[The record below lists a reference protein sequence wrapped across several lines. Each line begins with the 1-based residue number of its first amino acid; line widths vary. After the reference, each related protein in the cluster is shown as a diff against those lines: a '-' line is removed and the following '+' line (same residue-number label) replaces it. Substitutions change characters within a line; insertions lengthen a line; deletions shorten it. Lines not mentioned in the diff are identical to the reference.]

1 MKSID
6 IADQT
11 TSHRAESI
19 ISATSGRDMPA
30 ISRVSTKRTSQ
41 HATLASPFTNT
52 YTNSGI
58 HSSTTNNTTGTSHSK
73 FGSYASKTKSILKKY
88 SKFIGPGLVV
98 SVSYLDPGNYQTA
111 ITAGSSNKYSLLFII
126 FLSNVIAIFLQSL
139 CIKLGS
145 VTGYDLARCCREY
158 LPKKLNYVLWILAEC
173 AIIATDVAEVIGSAI
188 ALNILIKVPL
198 PAGVCITIVDVLFVM
213 MTYRADTSLMRFV
226 KIFEYT
232 IGTLVMVVVICFA
245 IQLSQIHAD
254 AKEIFR
260 GFVPS
265 KQMFDGNGMTV
276 ATSIV
281 GATVMIHSLFLGSGL
296 VQPRLREFD
305 VKNGYVKL
313 EEITLQD
320 VEEKE
325 KDKTSECNE
334 RTTSHNDDDNDC
346 GDTSD
351 VSGFSSSPVGVAVAA
366 SNIVSEKASKHKVS
380 TYEKEAS
387 YFYNEYK
394 PSYQSIKYSLKY
406 SIIELTITLFTI
418 ALFVNAAI
426 LIVAGAT
433 LYGTQEA
440 MDADLYTIHDLI
452 SKSIAPAMG
461 TIFMVALLFSG
472 QSAGIVCTIAG
483 QVVSEGHI
491 NWTLRPWLRRLIT
504 RGISIVPCL
513 IISLCI
519 GRNGMG
525 IALNISQVIISI
537 LLPPLTAPLI
547 YFTCS
552 KKIMRVK
559 LGSSDQ
565 DESGVEVSDDDDNI
579 EGGGEDHN
587 NDARYKI
594 MTNNWITSIIAVVI
608 WIFVSVLNVYAIYEM
623 AKNGV
628 SG

>member
-1 MKSID
+1 
-6 IADQT
+6 
-11 TSHRAESI
+11 
-19 ISATSGRDMPA
+19 MPA

-52 YTNSGI
+52 YTNSEI
-58 HSSTTNNTTGTSHSK
+58 HSSTTNNTTGTFHSK

-366 SNIVSEKASKHKVS
+366 SNIVSEKASNHKVS

>member
-1 MKSID
+1 MGKSVD
-6 IADQT
+6 IAHQSEQNVDEVI
-11 TSHRAESI
+11 TSRESFQDHR
-19 ISATSGRDMPA
+19 
-30 ISRVSTKRTSQ
+30 VC
-41 HATLASPFTNT
+41 
-52 YTNSGI
+52 I
-58 HSSTTNNTTGTSHSK
+58 HGE
-73 FGSYASKTKSILKKY
+73 YTKSISSSPSTTTTAEMLESKMKLFGLRAKEIFLKY
-88 SKFIGPGLVV
+88 IKFIGPGLVV
-98 SVSYLDPGNYQTA
+98 AVSYLDPGNYQTA
-111 ITAGSSNKYSLLFII
+111 ITAGSSNRYSLLFIV

-158 LPKKLNYVLWILAEC
+158 LPKKLNWFLWILAEC

-188 ALNILIKVPL
+188 ALNILLKIPL
-198 PAGVCITIVDVLFVM
+198 PAGVVITIVDVLFVM
-213 MTYRADTSLMRFV
+213 MTYRADTSSMRFV

-232 IGTLVMVVVICFA
+232 IGVLVMVVVVCFA
-245 IQLSQIHAD
+245 IQLSQIHAN
-254 AKEIFR
+254 AKDVFR

-313 EEITLQD
+313 NEICGEEKTKVLE
-320 VEEKE
+320 VEEVDGKSIE
-325 KDKTSECNE
+325 GKDVTDKKSQ
-334 RTTSHNDDDNDC
+334 
-346 GDTSD
+346 
-351 VSGFSSSPVGVAVAA
+351 
-366 SNIVSEKASKHKVS
+366 HKIT
-380 TYEKEAS
+380 TYEKEADF
-387 YFYNEYK
+387 FYNRYK
-394 PSYQSIKYSLKY
+394 PSYKAIKYSLKY
-406 SIIELTITLFTI
+406 SIIELTITLFTL
-418 ALFVNAAI
+418 ALFVNSAI
-426 LIVAGAT
+426 LIVAGTT
-433 LYGTQEA
+433 LYGTEEA
-440 MDADLYTIHDLI
+440 IDADLFTIYDLI
-452 SKSIAPAMG
+452 SSSVAPAMG
-461 TIFMVALLFSG
+461 TVFMVALLFSG

-491 NWTLRPWLRRLIT
+491 NWTLKPWLRRLIT

-519 GRNGMG
+519 GRNGLG

-552 KKIMRVK
+552 KKIMKVK
-559 LGSSDQ
+559 LKED
-565 DESGVEVSDDDDNI
+565 DEGEIGDD
-579 EGGGEDHN
+579 GEK
-587 NDARYKI
+587 YKI
-594 MTNNWITSIIAVVI
+594 MTNNWVTSSIAFLI

>member
-1 MKSID
+1 MKSLD
-6 IADQT
+6 IVDQGNSELET
-11 TSHRAESI
+11 
-19 ISATSGRDMPA
+19 ISMS
-30 ISRVSTKRTSQ
+30 
-41 HATLASPFTNT
+41 
-52 YTNSGI
+52 
-58 HSSTTNNTTGTSHSK
+58 SSTSPRRIEAAPEPQQSYFPPFANITPTFNVK
-73 FGSYASKTKSILKKY
+73 FQHYASRTTAILKKY

-111 ITAGSSNKYSLLFII
+111 ITAGSSNQYSLLFIV

-158 LPKKLNYVLWILAEC
+158 LPRKLNYMLWILAEC

-188 ALNILIKVPL
+188 ALNILLHIPL

-213 MTYRADTSLMRFV
+213 MTYRAETSSMRFV

-232 IGTLVMVVVICFA
+232 IGALVMVVVICFA

-254 AKEIFR
+254 VGDVFR

-265 KQMFDGNGMTV
+265 KQMFQGNGMTV

-313 EEITLQD
+313 EEIT
-320 VEEKE
+320 
-325 KDKTSECNE
+325 T
-334 RTTSHNDDDNDC
+334 DDNNNNNHADEKK
-346 GDTSD
+346 DDQKQKSYERE
-351 VSGFSSSPVGVAVAA
+351 AA
-366 SNIVSEKASKHKVS
+366 F
-380 TYEKEAS
+380 
-387 YFYNEYK
+387 FYNEYK
-394 PSYQSIKYSLKY
+394 PSYKAIKYSLKY
-406 SIIELTITLFTI
+406 SIIELTITLFTL

-426 LIVAGAT
+426 LIVAGST
-433 LYGTQEA
+433 LYGTPEA
-440 MDADLYTIHDLI
+440 IDADLYTIHDLI
-452 SKSIAPAMG
+452 SRSIAPAMG

-491 NWTLRPWLRRLIT
+491 NWTIRPWLRRLIT

-525 IALNISQVIISI
+525 VALNISQVIISI
-537 LLPPLTAPLI
+537 LLAPLTAPLI

-559 LGSSDQ
+559 LPDD
-565 DESGVEVSDDDDNI
+565 DEEEHQQQRSGSDD
-579 EGGGEDHN
+579 EEE
-587 NDARYKI
+587 ARYKD
-594 MTNNWITSIIAVVI
+594 MTNNWVTSVVAVVI
-608 WIFVSVLNVYAIYEM
+608 WIFVSVLNVYAIYQM
-623 AKNGV
+623 AKDGV

>member
-19 ISATSGRDMPA
+19 LSATSGRDMPA

-52 YTNSGI
+52 YTNSEI
-58 HSSTTNNTTGTSHSK
+58 HSSTTNNTTGTFHSK

-213 MTYRADTSLMRFV
+213 MTYRADTSSMRFV

-313 EEITLQD
+313 EEITSQD

-366 SNIVSEKASKHKVS
+366 SNIVSEKASNHKVS